1 MHLRT
6 VEAFN
11 KATNDN
17 DSFAMYTIAK
27 DQHAR
32 STSFAVAQSTF
43 RNLLNITKTGS
54 FAQLI
59 HDLEDEKRKFSA
71 IFDRDSTGTV
81 EINDIWV
88 MVLVNSLPDDE
99 FSFMKETL
107 YSKDLS
113 ANFPQYSVVLQDM
126 QNYDLNKKKATPKQ
140 EPPVPA
146 GPTALSAASA
156 LPAKSKCGICSK
168 MFPRTLRRDSG
179 DPYLNCFACNQ
190 KAKEARLATAANPT
204 PAQVAGAQASL
215 KRAQAVLLAAKVNEK
230 VTTADP
236 IIPPPTLQETD
247 KINSFMQSQHF
258 SLSATTKTT
267 VPNLVEDSDDFW
279 VVDSGATYSTTF
291 RYRDLHHPSK
301 LLTPI
306 PITSAD
312 GTIIYA
318 THVGSSCLGTLI
330 HYAMAT

>member
-1 MHLRT
+1 MYNLQPDGTTLTESSLNNYVKAKSTFEKRDQHRRDEEAKVCHLILSSLSEEAHMHLHN

-59 HDLEDEKRKFSA
+59 HDLEDEKRKFGA
-71 IFDRDSTGTV
+71 IFDRDNTGTV

-107 YSKDLS
+107 YAKDLS
-113 ANFPQYSVVLQDM
+113 VNFPQYSVVLQDM
-126 QNYDLNKKKATPKQ
+126 QNYDLNKKKATPKH

-156 LPAKSKCGICSK
+156 LPAKTKCGICSK
-168 MFPRTLRRDSG
+168 MFPTTLRRETG
-179 DPYLNCFACNQ
+179 EAFTNCFACSQ
-190 KAKEARLATAANPT
+190 KAKEAREARLATTTNPT

-215 KRAQAVLLAAKVNEK
+215 KRAQAVLLAAKVNEQ
-230 VTTADP
+230 VTTTDS
-236 IIPPPTLQETD
+236 IIPPPTLQEAD
-247 KINSFMQSQHF
+247 SINSFMQSHHF
-258 SLSATTKTT
+258 SLSA
-267 VPNLVEDSDDFW
+267 
-279 VVDSGATYSTTF
+279 Y
-291 RYRDLHHPSK
+291 
-301 LLTPI
+301 
-306 PITSAD
+306 IT
-312 GTIIYA
+312 
-318 THVGSSCLGTLI
+318 
-330 HYAMAT
+330 